1 MTDDTTKCTVR
12 EIEKDDVQ
20 HVVQMIQ
27 RLAEQHHDVSKAQ
40 SADLLK
46 YAFGPHKISTIW
58 VAEHGNDL
66 VGFIEANYAVNYPEQ
81 LFHVHVNL
89 IYVREEYRQQG
100 VALELIQ
107 TVVRDSM
114 RLGCNSLLIEAYST
128 NEAANRFYQS
138 IGLHNRKSTF
148 ITLSKYKADCD
159 TMKRILELQRK
170 IN

>member
-1 MTDDTTKCTVR
+1 MSEDTKICTVR
-12 EIEKDDVQ
+12 EIQEKDVH

-40 SADLLK
+40 AADLLK
-46 YAFGPHKISTIW
+46 YAFGPSKISHIW
-58 VAEHGNDL
+58 VAQHNNDL

-81 LFHVHVNL
+81 LVHVHVNL
-89 IYVREEYRQQG
+89 IYVRDEYRQQG
-100 VALELIQ
+100 VALALIQ
-107 TVVRDSM
+107 TVIAASM
-114 RLGCNSLLIEAYST
+114 KLGCNSLHIEAYST

-138 IGLHNRKSTF
+138 IGLDNRKSTF